1 MNEQEKQ
8 DQIRRLLEM
17 QEHPER
23 YTDDALR
30 EMLTDEELVS
40 LLKALS
46 AVKRAVIRHEDGGER
61 DATDEAWQR
70 FSQRHAAEIDALDR
84 KPVLP
89 IKAPKRLYRTWQ
101 KAAAVFIGLICI
113 AGLTFAAVHLVKS
126 VRHPATAQ
134 AETIQ
139 TGGRTSQSRAAT
151 HTALQDS
158 LPTDSAAAKPV
169 VFDNVSL
176 NAVLSRLAA
185 HYKVN
190 VDYRN
195 TETANLRLHFVW
207 HPSES
212 LDRVVERLNLFE
224 RFHLSRE
231 GNKIV
236 VE

>member
-8 DQIRRLLEM
+8 DPIRRLLEM

-23 YTDDALR
+23 YTDEAIR
-30 EMLTDEELVS
+30 QVLTDEELAS

-46 AVKRAVIRHEDGGER
+46 AVKRAAIRHEDGDER
-61 DATDEAWQR
+61 DTTKEAWQR
-70 FSQRHAAEIDALDR
+70 FAHHHAAELDGLEEE
-84 KPVLP
+84 PVLP

-101 KAAAVFIGLICI
+101 KAAAVFIGLVCA
-113 AGLTFAAVHLVKS
+113 AGLTFAAVHLVRS
-126 VRHPATAQ
+126 VRHPAAAQTETA
-134 AETIQ
+134 Q
-139 TGGRTSQSRAAT
+139 TGGRTGRSRAAA
-151 HTALQDS
+151 HMALQDS

-169 VFDNVSL
+169 VFNNVSL

-195 TETANLRLHFVW
+195 TEAANLRLHFVW